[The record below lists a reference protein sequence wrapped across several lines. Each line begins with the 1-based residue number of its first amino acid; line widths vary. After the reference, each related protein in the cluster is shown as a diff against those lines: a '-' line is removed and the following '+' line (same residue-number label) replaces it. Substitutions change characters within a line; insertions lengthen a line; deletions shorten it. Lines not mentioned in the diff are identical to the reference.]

1 MQKILYIIMCML
13 LLTACEREL
22 GELTEYESPRLV
34 INALITAKADSQL
47 VHLRLTGLA
56 HASYVSN
63 AEVSICRN
71 GEPFCQYTADG
82 NPAYMLPPTNF
93 DPGDQISIDVRS
105 ETSALGVRQ
114 GEHHVSAT
122 AEVPVPVIITGI
134 DTLSVQAKR
143 YKWSSEYERHTRYL
157 VHLRLPEG
165 VSADQMQYY
174 RAEVIKNIYTVSS
187 YAVVDNIISQVSVKT
202 DDDHTQFG
210 YWGDP
215 ALTETENA
223 DQENMS
229 VSFDWLDGIENIYHV
244 FRSNYFENGEYTLRL
259 DLPEPRFYAPRL
271 GMAQDV
277 RIRIY
282 AISRTEYNYLQALAA
297 MRTLESGTLYD
308 GEPGIT
314 TNVTGGAGIF
324 CIESMTEVSFYED
337 RNLLKDGENYYDRN

>member
-1 MQKILYIIMCML
+1 ML
-13 LLTACEREL
+13 LLTACEREI

-34 INALITAKADSQL
+34 VNALITAQADSQI
-47 VHLRLTGLA
+47 VHLRMTGLA
-56 HASYVSN
+56 HTSYVSD

-71 GEPFCQYTADG
+71 GEPFCQYTAAG
-82 NPAYMLPPTNF
+82 NPAYMLPLTDF
-93 DPGDQISIDVRS
+93 EPGDQVSID
-105 ETSALGVRQ
+105 VRQ
-114 GEHHVSAT
+114 GEHHAF
-122 AEVPVPVIITGI
+122 AMAQVPAPVIITGI

-143 YKWSSEYERHTRYL
+143 YKWSTEYERHTRYL

-165 VSADQMQYY
+165 SRTDELQYF
-174 RAEVIKNIYTVSS
+174 RAEVVKNIYTVSS
-187 YAVVDNIISQVSVKT
+187 YSVDGGIVDQVYLKT

-229 VSFDWLDGIENIYHV
+229 VSFDWLDGIQNIYHV
-244 FRSNYFENGEYTLRL
+244 FRSNYFEHGEYTLRL
-259 DLPEPRFYAPRL
+259 DLPEPYFFAPNL
-271 GMAQDV
+271 GMAQEV

-297 MRTLESGTLYD
+297 MKTLDSGTLYD
-308 GEPGIT
+308 GEPGVT

-337 RNLLKDGENYYDRN
+337 RNLLKEGDHYSQR

>member
-1 MQKILYIIMCML
+1 MRKLFYAIMCL
-13 LLTACEREL
+13 LLLSACEREL

-34 INALITAKADSQL
+34 INALITAQADSQL
-47 VHLRLTGLA
+47 VDLHLTGLT
-56 HASYVSN
+56 HTSCVSG

-71 GEPFCQYTADG
+71 GEPFCQYLTDDG
-82 NPAYMLPPTNF
+82 PDYVLPTTDF
-93 DPGDQISIDVRS
+93 EPGDLISIDVRC
-105 ETSALGVRQ
+105 A
-114 GEHHVSAT
+114 EHHAHAE
-122 AEVPVPVIITGI
+122 AEVPAPVIITGI

-165 VSADQMQYY
+165 VCADEMYYY
-174 RAEVIKNIYTVSS
+174 RAEIYKNIYTMG
-187 YAVVDNIISQVSVKT
+187 ACGVVDGIVTELHLNT
-202 DDDHTQFG
+202 EDDHTQFG

-229 VSFDWLDGIENIYHV
+229 VSFDWLDGIENIFHV
-244 FRSNYFENGEYTLRL
+244 FRSNYFEHGEYTLRL
-259 DLPEPRFYAPRL
+259 DLPEPRWYLQRM

-297 MRTLESGTLYD
+297 MHTLEAGTLYE
-308 GEPGIT
+308 GEPGVT

-324 CIESMTEVSFYED
+324 CIESMSEVSFYED
-337 RNLLKDGENYYDRN
+337 RNLIKIGDDYYSR

>member
-1 MQKILYIIMCML
+1 MCML

-34 INALITAKADSQL
+34 VNALITAQADSQI

-56 HASYVSN
+56 HTSYVN
-63 AEVSICRN
+63 DANVSICRN
-71 GEPFCQYTADG
+71 GEPFCQYTTEGEPADV
-82 NPAYMLPPTNF
+82 LPPTDF
-93 DPGDQISIDVRS
+93 VPGDVVSID
-105 ETSALGVRQ
+105 VRQ
-114 GEHHVSAT
+114 GEHHACAT
-122 AEVPVPVIITGI
+122 AEVPAPIIITGL
-134 DTLSVQAKR
+134 DTMSVQAKR
-143 YKWSSEYERHTRYL
+143 YKWSTDYERHTRYL

-165 VSADQMQYY
+165 SCDNEMHYF
-174 RAEVIKNIYTVSS
+174 RAEIVKNIYTVSS
-187 YAVVDNIISQVSVKT
+187 FSYEGDTLSDVYLKT
-202 DDDHTQFG
+202 EDDHTQFS

-259 DLPEPRFYAPRL
+259 DLPEPYFYL
-271 GMAQDV
+271 QSMGMAQDV

-297 MRTLESGTLYD
+297 MKTLDAGSLFD
-308 GEPGIT
+308 GEPGVT

-324 CIESMTEVSFYED
+324 CVESMSEISFYED
-337 RNLLKDGENYYDRN
+337 RNLAKNGDSKLQHPWK

>member
-1 MQKILYIIMCML
+1 MCML

-34 INALITAKADSQL
+34 VNALITANADSQV

-56 HASYVSN
+56 HVSYVSGAN
-63 AEVSICRN
+63 VSICRN
-71 GEPFCQYTADG
+71 GEPFCQYTTEGEPADV
-82 NPAYMLPPTNF
+82 LPPTDF
-93 DPGDQISIDVRS
+93 VPGDVVSID
-105 ETSALGVRQ
+105 VRQ
-114 GEHHVSAT
+114 GEHHACAT
-122 AEVPVPVIITGI
+122 AEVPAPIIITGL
-134 DTLSVQAKR
+134 DTMSVQAKR
-143 YKWSSEYERHTRYL
+143 YKWSTDYERHTRYL

-165 VSADQMQYY
+165 SCDNEMHYF
-174 RAEVIKNIYTVSS
+174 RAEIVKNIYTVSS
-187 YAVVDNIISQVSVKT
+187 FSYEGDTLSDVYLKT
-202 DDDHTQFG
+202 EDDHTQFS

-229 VSFDWLDGIENIYHV
+229 VSFDWLDGIQNIYHV

-259 DLPEPRFYAPRL
+259 DLPEPYFYL
-271 GMAQDV
+271 QSMGMAQDV

-297 MRTLESGTLYD
+297 MKTLDAGSLFD
-308 GEPGIT
+308 GEPGVT

-324 CIESMTEVSFYED
+324 CVESMSEISFYED
-337 RNLLKDGENYYDRN
+337 RNLAKNGDSKLQHPWK